1 MRAPLHQQRFLLINA
16 MMSIPC
22 FYELMPMVL
31 RQRRVPDRTEI
42 IRIMHEHPFLAA
54 NTAVTIH
61 RRASTVEHW
70 LRWLVA
76 AIDVWDI

>member
-1 MRAPLHQQRFLLINA
+1 
-16 MMSIPC
+16 MS
-22 FYELMPMVL
+22 L
-31 RQRRVPDRTEI
+31 RPITANRSSNGE
-42 IRIMHEHPFLAA
+42 AA

-70 LRWLVA
+70 LRWLVD